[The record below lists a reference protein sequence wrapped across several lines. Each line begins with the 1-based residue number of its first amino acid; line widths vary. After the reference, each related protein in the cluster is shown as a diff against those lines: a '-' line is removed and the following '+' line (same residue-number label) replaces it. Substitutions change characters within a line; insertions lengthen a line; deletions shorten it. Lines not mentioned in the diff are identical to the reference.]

1 MPTNSY
7 RFNIIEAT
15 PSFVYGRLALDAADF
30 LVDDINSQIDE
41 DDYQQGEIGYNS
53 DEESICLET
62 RKSTINWLSEELTT
76 KTIVESIVSQ
86 VNASNFDLYFTY
98 APDWQYTIYS
108 DKADHYDW
116 HTDEEDPD
124 DPDEDRF
131 IRTVSVSVCLSSDDQ
146 YEGGEFFIKDGS
158 EQNVRVF
165 KMRYGDFI
173 VFPSTIEHRVN
184 ALRDG
189 QRASLVAW
197 FGYDH
202 PDDEDEEIIA
212 IVPSK

>member
-7 RFNIIEAT
+7 RFKVVEAT

-30 LVDDINSQIDE
+30 LVEDIDSQIDE
-41 DDYQQGEIGYNS
+41 DEYMQGELGDDCDDPI
-53 DEESICLET
+53 DLQT
-62 RKSTINWLSEELTT
+62 RKSTVNWLSDDSST
-76 KTIVESIVSQ
+76 KTIVESVVSQ

-116 HTDEEDPD
+116 HTDEEKPD
-124 DPDEDRF
+124 DPDKERF
-131 IRTVSVSVCLSSDDQ
+131 VRTVSISICLSSDDQ
-146 YEGGEFFIKDGS
+146 YEGCEFFIKDGS
-158 EQNVRVF
+158 DQNVRVF

-173 VFPSTIEHRVN
+173 VFPSDIEHRVN

-189 QRASLVAW
+189 QRASLVTW
-197 FGYDH
+197 FGYDY
-202 PDDEDEEIIA
+202 PEGKDDEITA
-212 IVPSK
+212 ILPSD